1 MATRKTNGIRN
12 RTKGNN
18 YERQLA
24 ITFRKIGYDFCKT
37 SRQASRL
44 YDDTGIDLW
53 GIPFLVQAKNG
64 YVKSR
69 IKPDVEFRKME
80 ENLKKNFPPNSNE
93 HNLPKFV
100 FNKLNGY
107 KKENHLVTTEYH
119 TIIDMIIK
127 LKVYDDVINDKKN
140 IKNEIDQKIKEIYER
155 L

>member
-1 MATRKTNGIRN
+1 MFR
-12 RTKGNN
+12 
-18 YERQLA
+18 A
-24 ITFRKIGYDFCKT
+24 IGFGFCKT

-53 GIPFLVQAKNG
+53 GIPFLIQAKNG

-80 ENLKKNFPPNSNE
+80 ENLKKNFPPGSSE

-100 FNKLNGY
+100 FNKLDGY
-107 KKENHLVTTEYH
+107 KRENHLVTAEYD
-119 TIIDMIIK
+119 TMVEMLIK
-127 LKVYDDVINDKKN
+127 LKVYEDLISEKKLINEANKKIN
-140 IKNEIDQKIKEIYER
+140 EIYER